1 MGKCESPIN
10 EFQKELRTNIVI
22 KRERHMVSPTL
33 VDIGLFAI
41 VLIVLVGP
49 FMVKKIEHNL
59 EAFLFVMGVLAVTI
73 AGFESRAVLEAI
85 GYNAEQIAE
94 VGWNMKLITEAALEP
109 VVKGIVPAVLIAGM
123 LFYYGRDKAQSTMTA
138 ILDKVSIKVVVF
150 LMVVFL
156 GMASSVITAII
167 SALLLVELVNCMPL
181 NRQTKINVVIIACF
195 SIGLGAVLTPLGEP
209 LSTIAVTKLQGAPY
223 NAGFFFLFNQLAIYI
238 IPGVLAL
245 GLLAAFVTGKAS
257 KEACL
262 VTTEQTETLKDV
274 VIRGAKVY
282 LFVAALLL
290 LGGGMKI
297 VIDKYLLTVPPQI
310 LYWVNMISAILD
322 NATLT
327 AAELSPAMEITQIQA
342 VLMGLL
348 IAGGM
353 LIPGNIPNIISAQ
366 KLNITSKEWAKLGV
380 PLGLVIMAVYYVWI
394 FYTGFHM
401 EFSF

>member
-1 MGKCESPIN
+1 
-10 EFQKELRTNIVI
+10 
-22 KRERHMVSPTL
+22 MVSPTL

-49 FMVKKIEHNL
+49 FMVRKIEHNL

-85 GYNAEQIAE
+85 GYNHEQIAV
-94 VGWNMKLITEAALEP
+94 VGWNMHLVTEAVMEP
-109 VVKGIVPAVLIAGM
+109 VIKGIVPAVLIAGL
-123 LFYYGRDKAQSTMTA
+123 LFHYGRDKAQRAMST

-150 LMVVFL
+150 LMVVLL
-156 GMASSVITAII
+156 GLASSVITAII

-181 NRQTKINVVIIACF
+181 DRQTKINLVIIACF
-195 SIGLGAVLTPLGEP
+195 SIGLGAVLTPVGEP
-209 LSTIAVTKLQGAPY
+209 LSTIAVTKLQGDPY

-245 GLLAAFVTGKAS
+245 GLLAVFFTGKAS

-262 VTTEQTETLKDV
+262 VTTEETETLKDV
-274 VIRGAKVY
+274 AIRGGKVY
-282 LFVAALLL
+282 LFVMALLL

-297 VIDKYLLTVPPQI
+297 VIDKYLLTVPSQI
-310 LYWVNMISAILD
+310 LYWVNSISAILD

-342 VLMGLL
+342 ILMGLL

-366 KLNITSKEWAKLGV
+366 KLNITSKEWARLGV
-380 PLGLVIMAVYYVWI
+380 PLGAITMAVYYVWI
-394 FYTGFHM
+394 FYTGFHFQ
-401 EFSF
+401 FSL